1 MVSNELPHAGVSQTL
16 YQVTAAKGQVCT
28 PWSLI
33 LGLQSQQ
40 LLAFLCGLT
49 VVLFTLYFPNDEA
62 NLKSLDACFKS

>member
-1 MVSNELPHAGVSQTL
+1 MHSFG
-16 YQVTAAKGQVCT
+16 
-28 PWSLI
+28 LI

>member
-1 MVSNELPHAGVSQTL
+1 MQPDTLPGHSCKGSGVHSF
-16 YQVTAAKGQVCT
+16 G
-28 PWSLI
+28 LI

-40 LLAFLCGLT
+40 LLAVLCGLT